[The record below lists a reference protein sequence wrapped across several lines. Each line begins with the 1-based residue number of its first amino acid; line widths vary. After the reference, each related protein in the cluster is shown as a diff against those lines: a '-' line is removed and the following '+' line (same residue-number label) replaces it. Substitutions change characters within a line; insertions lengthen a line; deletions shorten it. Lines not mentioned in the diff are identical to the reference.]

1 MAKKSP
7 TYIKKSIAAPKFMGC
22 IKCIVYQTC
31 KKNCN
36 AITKTDKRPSP
47 CLVAVSKT
55 KPHEM
60 IKEAYQ
66 HGQRDFGEN
75 YVQELVQK
83 ATYFKDAGYEDIRWH
98 FIGHLQRNK
107 VNNLLGAPN
116 LEVVQTVDSI
126 KLADALNKS
135 WQKKNSDKMLKVFAQ
150 LLAVFQSQQQN
161 KKNYIHYLGVPKT
174 TFFSRAHTYGQTDI
188 NIKDASTRYKSGC
201 TPTECTDLVKHIQ
214 SNCDCL
220 SLQGLMTIGS
230 FREITGPNPDFIC
243 LVNCRKKVC
252 EDLKLDEND
261 VQLSMGMSHDY
272 EKAILAGSTTVRI
285 GSTIFGSREKNKDS
299 KDTMQ
304 ADADVS
310 SK

>member
-1 MAKKSP
+1 MQSSKYLIK
-7 TYIKKSIAAPKFMGC
+7 YIPLRIRTMSIATALTTVQAN
-22 IKCIVYQTC
+22 IKAAHQEYLQ
-31 KKNCN
+31 N
-36 AITKTDKRPSP
+36 AITKGDKRHSP

-75 YVQELVQK
+75 YVLELVQK

-135 WQKKNSDKMLKVFAQ
+135 WQKKNIDRILKVFAQ
-150 LLAVFQSQQQN
+150 VNTSGEEN
-161 KKNYIHYLGVPKT
+161 
-174 TFFSRAHTYGQTDI
+174 
-188 NIKDASTRYKSGC
+188 KSGC
-201 TPTECTDLVKHIQ
+201 TPRECTDLVKHIQ

-230 FREITGPNPDFIC
+230 FQEVTGPNPDFIC
-243 LVNCRKKVC
+243 LVDCRRKVC

-285 GSTIFGSREKNKDS
+285 GSTIFGSREKKKDS

-304 ADADVS
+304 ADVDVS